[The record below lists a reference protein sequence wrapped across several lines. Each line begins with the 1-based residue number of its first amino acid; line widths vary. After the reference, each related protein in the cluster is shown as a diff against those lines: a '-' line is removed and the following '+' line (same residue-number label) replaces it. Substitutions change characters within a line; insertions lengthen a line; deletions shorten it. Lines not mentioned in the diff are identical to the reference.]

1 MTAATT
7 HIHAVPTLPEARA
20 TVADAAHH
28 APHDLLTACVVV
40 EDQTDDPAEAE
51 QARALRAVLEA
62 SAPARPANTL
72 ARRAAILCKDLQF
85 RTFVARRCG
94 FSSGEFSAVAAGE
107 FVRAICGISSRRD
120 LDTTPE
126 AAASFE
132 KLRTDFDAWRG
143 RIAAPS

>member
-7 HIHAVPTLPEARA
+7 HTHAVPTLPEARA

-62 SAPARPANTL
+62 
-72 ARRAAILCKDLQF
+72 AA
-85 RTFVARRCG
+85 
-94 FSSGEFSAVAAGE
+94 
-107 FVRAICGISSRRD
+107 
-120 LDTTPE
+120 
-126 AAASFE
+126 
-132 KLRTDFDAWRG
+132 
-143 RIAAPS
+143 